1 MDMLSNKASRQQ
13 FSIQKLG
20 EEYLAIFQAIRLES
34 LLKEPHLF
42 GSTFDRE
49 SRMSNQEWLDRLT
62 NPNSAYFALKVGEEC
77 VGLTGIVTDRDNP
90 QRALLIASYIREE
103 YRRNGGSGL
112 LYHARLDW
120 ARKNGFAEV
129 IVSHRAS
136 NEPSKKANQ
145 KHGFEYTHSTP
156 HEWND
161 GVVEDEKFY
170 RLKL

>member
-20 EEYLAIFQAIRLES
+20 EEDLAIFQAIRLES

-77 VGLTGIVTDRDNP
+77 VGLTGIVTNRDNP
-90 QRALLIASYIREE
+90 KQAILIASYIREE
-103 YRRNGGSGL
+103 HRRKGGSES
-112 LYHARLDW
+112 LYKVRLEW
-120 ARKNGFAEV
+120 ARNHGFEEV
-129 IVSHRAS
+129 RVSHRAS
-136 NEPSKKANQ
+136 NEPSRRANQ
-145 KHGFEYTHSTP
+145 KHGFEYTHSEP
-156 HEWND
+156 HTWND
-161 GVVEDEKFY
+161 GAVEDEVFY
-170 RLKL
+170 RLRL